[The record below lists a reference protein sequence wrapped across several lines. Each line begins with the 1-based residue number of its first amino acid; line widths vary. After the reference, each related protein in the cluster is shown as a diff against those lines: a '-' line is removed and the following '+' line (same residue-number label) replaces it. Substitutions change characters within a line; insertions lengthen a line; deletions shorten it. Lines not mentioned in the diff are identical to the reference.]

1 MPYQCTHLF
10 QGEGR
15 KGNKISHCSLN
26 PEAGRHWGHQ
36 LALNTC
42 SMFSEILIRAFNPSR
57 PPDAEAFLPGRPG
70 HRGSEPL
77 QALSSKK
84 RESCDLRACEFGN
97 LGAVRRGA
105 GRPRTRSTYGCQFR
119 APFTDFTARECH
131 EKELCMHALVHMIE
145 RSLGCMGWR
154 RRARLRPGVVV
165 VAVAGTG
172 SRQAHHTCRT
182 AIINPVIFL
191 RKIK

>member
-1 MPYQCTHLF
+1 MGCICPTSVHTF
-10 QGEGR
+10 SREKGE
-15 KGNKISHCSLN
+15 KGKTKSPACSLN

-42 SMFSEILIRAFNPSR
+42 SMFSEILIRAFNSSR

-84 RESCDLRACEFGN
+84 RESCEPAN
-97 LGAVRRGA
+97 LAIWVQCAGVPGA
-105 GRPRTRSTYGCQFR
+105 GRGAHAHGARMDATFVPLSQILQLGNVTKRSY
-119 APFTDFTARECH
+119 A
-131 EKELCMHALVHMIE
+131 CMHALVHMIE

-154 RRARLRPGVVV
+154 RRA
-165 VAVAGTG
+165 
-172 SRQAHHTCRT
+172 S
-182 AIINPVIFL
+182 
-191 RKIK
+191 

>member
-1 MPYQCTHLF
+1 MQKPSC
-10 QGEGR
+10 QGDR
-15 KGNKISHCSLN
+15 V
-26 PEAGRHWGHQ
+26 
-36 LALNTC
+36 
-42 SMFSEILIRAFNPSR
+42 
-57 PPDAEAFLPGRPG
+57 
-70 HRGSEPL
+70 RGSEPL

-84 RESCDLRACEFGN
+84 RDYERAASLRECMAWHGIWHALQHGK
-97 LGAVRRGA
+97 LGAVRRPQGRRPPGGVPTAHAHGA
-105 GRPRTRSTYGCQFR
+105 RMHGCHFR

-182 AIINPVIFL
+182 AINNKYL
-191 RKIK
+191 